1 MYKFLKLCPKLNYC
15 AKPLSPQLLNTIC
28 FTNIKMDVIGWLK
41 NFISSSKRVLL
52 VSRKPDWKEY
62 SVMAKV
68 TGIGIVAI
76 ATVGFFIT
84 LFFKVLGL
92 GS

>member
-1 MYKFLKLCPKLNYC
+1 MN
-15 AKPLSPQLLNTIC
+15 
-28 FTNIKMDVIGWLK
+28 VIIWFK
-41 NFISSSKRVLL
+41 DFISSSKRVLL

-76 ATVGFFIT
+76 AIVGFFIT
-84 LFFKVLGL
+84 FFFKIFGL
-92 GS
+92 GA